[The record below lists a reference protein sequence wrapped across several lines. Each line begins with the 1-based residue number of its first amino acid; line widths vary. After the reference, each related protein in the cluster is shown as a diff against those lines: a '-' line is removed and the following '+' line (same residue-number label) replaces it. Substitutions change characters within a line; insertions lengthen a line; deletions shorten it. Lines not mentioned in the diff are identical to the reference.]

1 MTDKRKCTA
10 RTRSGPPCRAWAMH
24 GSDPPRCAAHRGDV
38 TRSATRR
45 GDTPHS
51 ATCRGDMAGPEAP
64 SAPVGPD
71 FYPEDPTAVTIDGA
85 IAGLTDKMRRL
96 DALIA
101 SHDQSTGAQWP
112 PDEALIQLFGLYTQ
126 ASTRLSHLLRDR
138 RALSGEA
145 ADGLAG
151 AIAQAL
157 DEIGTEWQVDL

>member
-1 MTDKRKCTA
+1 MTHKRKCTA
-10 RTRSGPPCRAWAMH
+10 LTRSGPPCRAWAER
-24 GSDPPRCAAHRGDV
+24 GSDPPRCAAHRGDG
-38 TRSATRR
+38 RR
-45 GDTPHS
+45 GDKATPQ
-51 ATCRGDMAGPEAP
+51 APPAPAGP
-64 SAPVGPD
+64 G

-101 SHDQSTGAQWP
+101 GHDQSAGRNWP
-112 PDEALIQLFGLYTQ
+112 PDEVLVQLLGLYTQ
-126 ASTRLSHLLRDR
+126 ASSRLSQLLRDR

-157 DEIGTEWQVDL
+157 DEIGTQWRVEL